1 MNYFF
6 KIYSYF
12 CMIINRNISIIN
24 KEVTLTLYYKIG
36 IDAGSTTLKCI
47 VLNEEDKIL
56 YSNYERHYSK
66 VREKLIEELENIK
79 GIIENKKFKIAITG
93 SAGYGISKE
102 YNLPFVQEVFATTLA
117 IKRYYDDVDV
127 AIELGGE
134 DAKIIFLTG
143 GFEERMNSSCA
154 GGTGAFIDQMA
165 HLMGLTVDEM
175 DNLSLKHENIYEIA
189 SRCGVFAKTDI
200 QPLLNQG
207 ARKEDISASVFQS
220 VVNQTIGGL
229 AQGRSIEGKIMF
241 LGGPLYFCKG
251 LRERFIKTLKLKD
264 NDVVSPENAQVF
276 VAIGS
281 AIYSKENNKK
291 YEYEELLNTIKE
303 NHNEIST
310 MNVIDPLFNSE
321 EEYNEF
327 KERHKKAKVKV
338 SDINNYAGEA
348 YVGIDAG
355 STTTKVV
362 LIDKEDNILYEY
374 YGSNKGNPIEVVKK
388 ELKHIYNICGKK
400 IKIMGSAV
408 TGYGEEL
415 IKKAFSIDFG
425 IVETVA
431 HYIAASHFNPKVD
444 FILDIGGQDIKCFKI
459 KDGIV
464 ANIMLN
470 EACSSG
476 CGSFIESF
484 ANQMGYDVETFSKL
498 GLFAKHGADLG
509 SRCTVFMNSSV
520 KQAQKEG
527 ATVEDLSA
535 GLSVSVVKNALY
547 KVIRAKSLDELGKN
561 IIVQGGTMYNDAIL
575 RAFEKELGM
584 NVIRP
589 SISGLMG
596 AYGCALY
603 AKRKNLKESKIISKE
618 DLESFTHKSKIA
630 KCGLC
635 TNRCNLTIN
644 IFNDGEKYIS
654 GNRCE
659 KPTGNK
665 KSESIPN
672 MYQYKYKKLREYES
686 LDEGKRG
693 TIGLPMVLNMY
704 ENIPLWATFFKELG
718 FKVVLSDES
727 NKKMYLKGQHTIPS
741 DTVCYPAKLAH
752 GHIENLI
759 SKNIEHIFYPCM
771 SYNFDEGISDN
782 CFNCPVVA
790 YYPELLKTNVKEL
803 DSNNFMMEYL
813 SLNNKKLLSKQLYEI
828 LNKTF
833 GDIKQKEVKNALEK
847 AYIEYEKYTK
857 HIKEKGKE
865 FIEYAKNNNKK
876 VIVVAGRPYHID
888 PEINH
893 GIDKVLS
900 SLGIVVLTEDS
911 IEVSHEKPKV
921 NILNQWTYQ
930 ARLYNAAYYVA
941 KNKDMEL
948 IQLVS
953 FGCGTD
959 AITSDEVKDILERNN
974 KIYTQLKIDETN
986 NLGAAKIR
994 IRSLLEAIAQE

>member
-1 MNYFF
+1 M
-6 KIYSYF
+6 
-12 CMIINRNISIIN
+12 
-24 KEVTLTLYYKIG
+24 YYKIG

-47 VLNEEDKIL
+47 VLNEEDKII

-66 VREKLIEELENIK
+66 VREKLIEELERIK
-79 GIIENKKFKIAITG
+79 GMIENKKFKIAITG

-251 LRERFIKTLKLKD
+251 LRERFIKTLKLQE

-281 AIYSKENNKK
+281 AIYSKEDNRE
-291 YEYEELLNTIKE
+291 YEYEELLKIIKE
-303 NHNEIST
+303 NRNEIAT
-310 MNVIDPLFNSE
+310 INIIDPLFNDESE
-321 EEYNEF
+321 YEEF
-327 KERHKKAKVKV
+327 KKRHNRAKVISK
-338 SDINNYAGEA
+338 DINLYNGEA
-348 YVGIDAG
+348 YIGIDAG

-388 ELKHIYNICGKK
+388 ELKHIYNICGEK
-400 IKIMGSAV
+400 IKIIGSAV

-459 KDGIV
+459 KNGIV

-547 KVIRAKSLDELGKN
+547 KVIRAKSVEELGEN

-603 AKRKNLKESKIISKE
+603 AKRKSPKESKIISKE
-618 DLESFTHKSKIA
+618 DLKKFTHKSKIA

-644 IFNDGEKYIS
+644 IFNDGERYIS

-659 KPTGNK
+659 RPTGNK
-665 KSESIPN
+665 KTENIPN

-686 LDEGKRG
+686 LEEGTRG

-718 FKVVLSDES
+718 FKVVLSDQS

-752 GHIENLI
+752 GHIENLL

-803 DSNNFMMEYL
+803 NSNNFMMEYL
-813 SLNNKKLLSKQLYEI
+813 SLNNKKLLSKKLYEI
-828 LNKTF
+828 LNETF

-847 AYIEYEKYTK
+847 AYIEYERYTND
-857 HIKEKGKE
+857 IKQKGEE

-876 VIVVAGRPYHID
+876 VIVIAGRPYHID

-911 IEVSHEKPKV
+911 IELSHEKPKV

-941 KNKDMEL
+941 NNKDVEL

>member
-1 MNYFF
+1 M
-6 KIYSYF
+6 
-12 CMIINRNISIIN
+12 
-24 KEVTLTLYYKIG
+24 YYKIG

-281 AIYSKENNKK
+281 AIYSKEDNKK
-291 YEYEELLNTIKE
+291 YEYEELLNIIKE

-310 MNVIDPLFNSE
+310 MNIIDPLFNSE

-388 ELKHIYNICGKK
+388 ELKHIYNICGEK

-693 TIGLPMVLNMY
+693 TIGLPMVLNTY

-857 HIKEKGKE
+857 HIKEKGEE

>member
-12 CMIINRNISIIN
+12 CMIINKNISIIN

-291 YEYEELLNTIKE
+291 YEYDELLNIIKE

-310 MNVIDPLFNSE
+310 MNIIDPLFNSE

-327 KERHKKAKVKV
+327 KERHQKAKVKV
-338 SDINNYAGEA
+338 SDINNYTGDA
-348 YVGIDAG
+348 YIGIDAG

-388 ELKHIYNICGKK
+388 ELKHIYNICRKK

-603 AKRKNLKESKIISKE
+603 AKRKKIKESKIISKE

-813 SLNNKKLLSKQLYEI
+813 SLNNKKLLSKQLYGI
-828 LNKTF
+828 LSKTF

-847 AYIEYEKYTK
+847 AYIEYDKYTK
-857 HIKEKGKE
+857 HIKEKGEE

-911 IEVSHEKPKV
+911 IEVSNEKPKV

>member
-12 CMIINRNISIIN
+12 CMIINKNISIIN

-251 LRERFIKTLKLKD
+251 LRDRFKKTLKLKD

-281 AIYSKENNKK
+281 AIYSKEDNKK
-291 YEYEELLNTIKE
+291 YEYEELLNIIKE

-310 MNVIDPLFNSE
+310 MNIIDPLFNSE

-388 ELKHIYNICGKK
+388 ELKHIYNICGEK

-431 HYIAASHFNPKVD
+431 HYIAASHFNTKVD

-857 HIKEKGKE
+857 HIKEKGEE

>member
-1 MNYFF
+1 
-6 KIYSYF
+6 
-12 CMIINRNISIIN
+12 MIINRNISIIN

-281 AIYSKENNKK
+281 AIYSKEDNKK
-291 YEYEELLNTIKE
+291 YEYEELLNIIKE

-310 MNVIDPLFNSE
+310 MNIIDPLFNSE

-327 KERHKKAKVKV
+327 KERHQKAEVKV
-338 SDINNYAGEA
+338 SDISNYAGEA
-348 YVGIDAG
+348 YIGIDAG

-362 LIDKEDNILYEY
+362 LMDKDDNILYEY

-388 ELKHIYNICGKK
+388 ELKHIYNICGEK

-415 IKKAFSIDFG
+415 IKKAFSVDFG

-575 RAFEKELGM
+575 RAFEKELGI

-603 AKRKNLKESKIISKE
+603 AKRKNLKESKIIAKE

-665 KSESIPN
+665 KSKSIPN

-790 YYPELLKTNVKEL
+790 YYPELLKTNVKGL
-803 DSNNFMMEYL
+803 NSNNFMMEYL

-833 GDIKQKEVKNALEK
+833 GDVKQKEVKNALEK

-857 HIKEKGKE
+857 HIKEKGEE

>member
-1 MNYFF
+1 
-6 KIYSYF
+6 
-12 CMIINRNISIIN
+12 MIINRNISIIN

-291 YEYEELLNTIKE
+291 YEYEELLNIIKE

-310 MNVIDPLFNSE
+310 MNIIDPLFNSE

-327 KERHKKAKVKV
+327 KERHQKAKVKV
-338 SDINNYAGEA
+338 SDINNYVGDA

-388 ELKHIYNICGKK
+388 ELKHIYNICGEK
-400 IKIMGSAV
+400 INIMGSAV

-672 MYQYKYKKLREYES
+672 MYQYKYKRLREYES

-803 DSNNFMMEYL
+803 NSNNFMMEYL

-857 HIKEKGKE
+857 HIKEKGDE

>member
-1 MNYFF
+1 
-6 KIYSYF
+6 
-12 CMIINRNISIIN
+12 
-24 KEVTLTLYYKIG
+24 
-36 IDAGSTTLKCI
+36 
-47 VLNEEDKIL
+47 
-56 YSNYERHYSK
+56 
-66 VREKLIEELENIK
+66 
-79 GIIENKKFKIAITG
+79 
-93 SAGYGISKE
+93 
-102 YNLPFVQEVFATTLA
+102 
-117 IKRYYDDVDV
+117 
-127 AIELGGE
+127 
-134 DAKIIFLTG
+134 
-143 GFEERMNSSCA
+143 
-154 GGTGAFIDQMA
+154 
-165 HLMGLTVDEM
+165 
-175 DNLSLKHENIYEIA
+175 
-189 SRCGVFAKTDI
+189 
-200 QPLLNQG
+200 
-207 ARKEDISASVFQS
+207 
-220 VVNQTIGGL
+220 
-229 AQGRSIEGKIMF
+229 
-241 LGGPLYFCKG
+241 
-251 LRERFIKTLKLKD
+251 
-264 NDVVSPENAQVF
+264 
-276 VAIGS
+276 
-281 AIYSKENNKK
+281 
-291 YEYEELLNTIKE
+291 
-303 NHNEIST
+303 IST
-310 MNVIDPLFNSE
+310 MNIIDPLFNSE

-388 ELKHIYNICGKK
+388 ELKHIYNICGEK

-857 HIKEKGKE
+857 HIKEKGEE

>member
-1 MNYFF
+1 M
-6 KIYSYF
+6 
-12 CMIINRNISIIN
+12 
-24 KEVTLTLYYKIG
+24 TLTLYYKIG

-47 VLNEEDKIL
+47 VLNDLDEVI

-66 VREKLIEELENIK
+66 VREKLIEELYNIK
-79 GIIENKKFKIAITG
+79 GLIYDKRFKIAITG

-102 YNLPFVQEVFATTLA
+102 YNIPFVQEVFASTLA
-117 IKRYYDDVDV
+117 IKKYYSDVDV

-175 DNLSLKHENIYEIA
+175 DSLSLKHENIYEIA

-207 ARKEDISASVFQS
+207 AKKEDISASVFQS

-229 AQGRSIEGKIMF
+229 AQGRNIEGKIMF
-241 LGGPLYFCKG
+241 LGGPLYFCRG
-251 LRERFIKTLKLKD
+251 LRDRFIKTLKLKD
-264 NDVVSPENAQVF
+264 NCVVSPENAQVF
-276 VAIGS
+276 VALGS
-281 AIYSKENNKK
+281 AIYSKEDNKEYDYRELLSKIEKNNKEVVTLK
-291 YEYEELLNTIKE
+291 TIE
-303 NHNEIST
+303 
-310 MNVIDPLFNSE
+310 PLFNSE
-321 EEYNEF
+321 KEYENF
-327 KERHKKAKVKV
+327 KKRHKEAKVKFK
-338 SDINNYAGEA
+338 DIKNYVGDA

-355 STTTKVV
+355 STTTKLV

-374 YGSNKGNPIEVVKK
+374 YGSNKGNPVEIVKK
-388 ELKHIYNICGKK
+388 ELKHIFDLCGKN
-400 IKIMGSAV
+400 IRILGSAV

-484 ANQMGYDVETFSKL
+484 ANQMGYDVESFSKL
-498 GLFAKHGADLG
+498 GLFAKQGADLG

-520 KQAQKEG
+520 KEAQKEG
-527 ATVEDLSA
+527 ATVSDLSA
-535 GLSVSVVKNALY
+535 GLSVSIVKNALY
-547 KVIRAKSLDELGKN
+547 KVIRAKRLEDLGKN

-575 RAFEKELGM
+575 RAFEKELKI
-584 NVIRP
+584 NIIRP
-589 SISGLMG
+589 NIAGLMG

-603 AKRKNLKESKIISKE
+603 AKRKNLNKSNIISKE
-618 DLESFTHKSKIA
+618 DLKDFLHDSKIV
-630 KCGLC
+630 KCRLC

-644 IFNDGEKYIS
+644 TFKDSEKYIS

-659 KPTGNK
+659 RPTGK
-665 KSESIPN
+665 KAKKIPN
-672 MYQYKYKKLREYES
+672 MYEYKYKKLRSYEFIE
-686 LDEGKRG
+686 EGRKN
-693 TIGLPMVLNMY
+693 TIGIPMVLNMY

-718 FKVVLSDES
+718 FNVLLSDES
-727 NKKMYLKGQHTIPS
+727 NKKLYLKGQHTIPS

-752 GHIENLI
+752 GHIDNLLN
-759 SKNIEHIFYPCM
+759 KNIENIFYPCM
-771 SYNFDEGISDN
+771 SYNFDEKISDN
-782 CFNCPVVA
+782 FFNCPVVA
-790 YYPELLKTNVKEL
+790 YYPELLNKNVKDLNKTNFIM
-803 DSNNFMMEYL
+803 DYL
-813 SLNNKKLLSKQLYEI
+813 SLNNRKLLSKQLYNI
-828 LNKTF
+828 LKVRFNN
-833 GDIKQKEVKNALEK
+833 IKRRDVKKALEK
-847 AYIEYEKYTK
+847 AYIEYENYNNN
-857 HIKEKGKE
+857 IKEKGKE
-865 FIEYAKNNNKK
+865 FLKYAKENNKHI
-876 VIVVAGRPYHID
+876 IVLCGRPYHVD

-893 GIDKVLS
+893 GIDKLLT
-900 SLGIVVLTEDS
+900 SLEVVVLTEDS
-911 IEVSHEKPKV
+911 VNINKEKPKV

-930 ARLYNAAYYVA
+930 ARLYKAAEVVS
-941 KNKDMEL
+941 KSKDMNL

-959 AITSDEVKDILERNN
+959 AITSDEIKDILEKNK

>member
-291 YEYEELLNTIKE
+291 YEYEELLNIIKE

-310 MNVIDPLFNSE
+310 MNIIDPLFNSE

-388 ELKHIYNICGKK
+388 ELKHIYNICGEK

-415 IKKAFSIDFG
+415 IKKAFSVDFG

-575 RAFEKELGM
+575 RAFEKELGI

-665 KSESIPN
+665 KSKSIPN

-803 DSNNFMMEYL
+803 NSNNFMMEYL

-857 HIKEKGKE
+857 HIKEKGDE

>member
-1 MNYFF
+1 M
-6 KIYSYF
+6 
-12 CMIINRNISIIN
+12 
-24 KEVTLTLYYKIG
+24 YYKIG

-338 SDINNYAGEA
+338 SDVNNYTGDA

-388 ELKHIYNICGKK
+388 ELKHIYNICGEK
-400 IKIMGSAV
+400 IRIMGSAV

-547 KVIRAKSLDELGKN
+547 KVIRAKSLDELGRN

-718 FKVVLSDES
+718 FKVVLSNES

-813 SLNNKKLLSKQLYEI
+813 SLNNKKLLSRQLYEI

-857 HIKEKGKE
+857 HIKEKGEE

>member
-12 CMIINRNISIIN
+12 CMIINKNISIIN

-291 YEYEELLNTIKE
+291 YEYDELLNIIKE

-310 MNVIDPLFNSE
+310 MNIIDPLFNSE

-327 KERHKKAKVKV
+327 KERHQKAKVKV
-338 SDINNYAGEA
+338 SDINNYTGDA
-348 YVGIDAG
+348 YIGIDAG

-857 HIKEKGKE
+857 HIKEKGEE

-994 IRSLLEAIAQE
+994 IRSLLEAIA

>member
-281 AIYSKENNKK
+281 AIYSKEDNKK
-291 YEYEELLNTIKE
+291 YEYEELLNIIKE

-310 MNVIDPLFNSE
+310 MNIIDPLFNSE

-338 SDINNYAGEA
+338 SDINNYIGEA

-388 ELKHIYNICGKK
+388 ELKHIYNICGEK

-847 AYIEYEKYTK
+847 AYIEYDKYTK
-857 HIKEKGKE
+857 HIKEKGEE

>member
-1 MNYFF
+1 M
-6 KIYSYF
+6 
-12 CMIINRNISIIN
+12 
-24 KEVTLTLYYKIG
+24 YYKIG

-291 YEYEELLNTIKE
+291 YEYDELLNIIKE

-310 MNVIDPLFNSE
+310 MNIIDPLFNSE

-338 SDINNYAGEA
+338 SDINNYTGEA

-388 ELKHIYNICGKK
+388 ELKHIYNICGEK

-603 AKRKNLKESKIISKE
+603 AKRKNLKKSKIISKE

-847 AYIEYEKYTK
+847 AYIEYDKYTK
-857 HIKEKGKE
+857 HIKEKGEE

>member
-281 AIYSKENNKK
+281 AIYSKEDNKK
-291 YEYEELLNTIKE
+291 YEYEELLNIIKE

-310 MNVIDPLFNSE
+310 MNIIDPLFNSE

-327 KERHKKAKVKV
+327 KERHQKAKVKV
-338 SDINNYAGEA
+338 SDINNYVGDA

-388 ELKHIYNICGKK
+388 ELKHIYNICGEK
-400 IKIMGSAV
+400 INIMGSAV

-603 AKRKNLKESKIISKE
+603 AKRKNLKESNIISKE

-672 MYQYKYKKLREYES
+672 MYQYKYKRLREYES

-803 DSNNFMMEYL
+803 NSNNFMMEYL

-847 AYIEYEKYTK
+847 AYIEYEKYTN
-857 HIKEKGKE
+857 HIKEKGKG

>member
-338 SDINNYAGEA
+338 SDINNYTGDA

-388 ELKHIYNICGKK
+388 ELKHIYNICGEK
-400 IKIMGSAV
+400 IRIMGSAV

-813 SLNNKKLLSKQLYEI
+813 SLNNKKLLSRQLYEI

-857 HIKEKGKE
+857 HIKEKGEE

>member
-281 AIYSKENNKK
+281 AIYSKEDNKK
-291 YEYEELLNTIKE
+291 YEYEELLNIIKE

-310 MNVIDPLFNSE
+310 MNIIDPLFNSE

-327 KERHKKAKVKV
+327 KERHQKAEVKV
-338 SDINNYAGEA
+338 SDISNYAGEA
-348 YVGIDAG
+348 YIGIDAG

-362 LIDKEDNILYEY
+362 LMDKDDNILYEY

-388 ELKHIYNICGKK
+388 ELKHIYNICGEK

-415 IKKAFSIDFG
+415 IKKAFSVDFG

-575 RAFEKELGM
+575 RAFEKELGI

-665 KSESIPN
+665 KSKSIPN

-790 YYPELLKTNVKEL
+790 YYPELLKTNVKGL
-803 DSNNFMMEYL
+803 NSNNFMMEYL

-833 GDIKQKEVKNALEK
+833 GDVKQKEVKNALEK

-857 HIKEKGKE
+857 HIKEKGEE

>member
-1 MNYFF
+1 M
-6 KIYSYF
+6 
-12 CMIINRNISIIN
+12 
-24 KEVTLTLYYKIG
+24 YYKIG

-291 YEYEELLNTIKE
+291 YEYEELLNIIKE

-310 MNVIDPLFNSE
+310 MNIIDPLFNSE

-388 ELKHIYNICGKK
+388 ELKHIYNICGEK

-847 AYIEYEKYTK
+847 AYIEYDKYTK
-857 HIKEKGKE
+857 HIKEKGEE

>member
-291 YEYEELLNTIKE
+291 YEYEELLNIIKE

-310 MNVIDPLFNSE
+310 MNIIDPLFNSE

-327 KERHKKAKVKV
+327 KERHQKAKVKV

-388 ELKHIYNICGKK
+388 ELKHIYNICGEK

-813 SLNNKKLLSKQLYEI
+813 SLNNKKLLSRQLYEI

-857 HIKEKGKE
+857 HIKEKGEE

>member
-291 YEYEELLNTIKE
+291 YKYEELLNIIKE

-310 MNVIDPLFNSE
+310 MNIIDPLFNSE

-327 KERHKKAKVKV
+327 KERHQKAKVKV
-338 SDINNYAGEA
+338 SDINNYTGDA
-348 YVGIDAG
+348 YIGIDAG

-388 ELKHIYNICGKK
+388 ELKHIYNICGEK

-603 AKRKNLKESKIISKE
+603 AKRKKLKESKIISKE

-813 SLNNKKLLSKQLYEI
+813 SLNNKKLLSRQLYEI

-857 HIKEKGKE
+857 HIKEKGEE

>member
-1 MNYFF
+1 M
-6 KIYSYF
+6 
-12 CMIINRNISIIN
+12 
-24 KEVTLTLYYKIG
+24 YYKIG

-281 AIYSKENNKK
+281 AIYSKEDNKK
-291 YEYEELLNTIKE
+291 YEYEELLNIIKE

-310 MNVIDPLFNSE
+310 MNIIDPLFNSE

-327 KERHKKAKVKV
+327 KERHQKAKVKV

-388 ELKHIYNICGKK
+388 ELKHIYNICGEK

-547 KVIRAKSLDELGKN
+547 KVIRAKSLDELGRN

-857 HIKEKGKE
+857 HIKEKGEE

>member
-281 AIYSKENNKK
+281 AIYSKEDNKK
-291 YEYEELLNTIKE
+291 YEYEELLNIIKE

-310 MNVIDPLFNSE
+310 MNIIDPLFNSE

-327 KERHKKAKVKV
+327 KERHQKAEVKV
-338 SDINNYAGEA
+338 SDISNYAGEA
-348 YVGIDAG
+348 YIGIDAG

-362 LIDKEDNILYEY
+362 LMDKDDNILYEY

-388 ELKHIYNICGKK
+388 ELKHIYNICGEK

-415 IKKAFSIDFG
+415 IKKAFSVDFG

-575 RAFEKELGM
+575 RAFEKELGI

-665 KSESIPN
+665 KSKSIPN

-803 DSNNFMMEYL
+803 NSNNFMMEYL

-828 LNKTF
+828 LNKIF

-857 HIKEKGKE
+857 HIKEKGDE

>member
-1 MNYFF
+1 
-6 KIYSYF
+6 
-12 CMIINRNISIIN
+12 MIINRNISIIN

-291 YEYEELLNTIKE
+291 YEYEELLNIIKE

-310 MNVIDPLFNSE
+310 MNIIDPLFNSE

-388 ELKHIYNICGKK
+388 ELKHIYNICGEK

-509 SRCTVFMNSSV
+509 SRCTVFMNSLV

-857 HIKEKGKE
+857 HIKEKGEE

-941 KNKDMEL
+941 RNKDMEL

>member
-1 MNYFF
+1 
-6 KIYSYF
+6 
-12 CMIINRNISIIN
+12 MIINRNISIIN

-281 AIYSKENNKK
+281 AIYSKEDNKK
-291 YEYEELLNTIKE
+291 YEYEELLNIIKE

-310 MNVIDPLFNSE
+310 MNIIDPLFNSE

-327 KERHKKAKVKV
+327 KERHQKAEVKV
-338 SDINNYAGEA
+338 SDISNYAGEA
-348 YVGIDAG
+348 YIGIDAG

-362 LIDKEDNILYEY
+362 LMDKDDNILYEY

-388 ELKHIYNICGKK
+388 ELKHIYNICGEK

-415 IKKAFSIDFG
+415 IKKAFSVDFG

-575 RAFEKELGM
+575 RAFEKELGI

-665 KSESIPN
+665 KSKSIPN

-790 YYPELLKTNVKEL
+790 YYPELLKTNVKGL
-803 DSNNFMMEYL
+803 NSNNFMMEYL

-833 GDIKQKEVKNALEK
+833 GDVKQKEVKNALEK

-857 HIKEKGKE
+857 HIKEKGEE

>member
-291 YEYEELLNTIKE
+291 YEYDELLNIIKE

-338 SDINNYAGEA
+338 SDINNYTGDA

-388 ELKHIYNICGKK
+388 ELKHIYNICGEK

-847 AYIEYEKYTK
+847 AYIEYDKYTK
-857 HIKEKGKE
+857 HIKEKGEE

>member
-281 AIYSKENNKK
+281 AIYSKEDNKK
-291 YEYEELLNTIKE
+291 YEYEELLNIIKE

-310 MNVIDPLFNSE
+310 MNIIDPLFNSE

-327 KERHKKAKVKV
+327 KERHQKAEVKV
-338 SDINNYAGEA
+338 SDISNYAGEA
-348 YVGIDAG
+348 YIGIDAG

-362 LIDKEDNILYEY
+362 LMDKEDNILYEY

-388 ELKHIYNICGKK
+388 ELKHIYNICGEK

-415 IKKAFSIDFG
+415 IKKAFSVDFG

-575 RAFEKELGM
+575 RAFEKELGI

-603 AKRKNLKESKIISKE
+603 AKRKNLKESKIIAKE

-665 KSESIPN
+665 KSKSIPN

-790 YYPELLKTNVKEL
+790 YYPELLKTNVKGL
-803 DSNNFMMEYL
+803 NSNNFMMEYL

-833 GDIKQKEVKNALEK
+833 GDVKQKEVKNALEK

-857 HIKEKGKE
+857 HIKEKGDE

>member
-281 AIYSKENNKK
+281 AIYSKEDNKK
-291 YEYEELLNTIKE
+291 YEYEELLNIIKE
-303 NHNEIST
+303 NHNKIST
-310 MNVIDPLFNSE
+310 MNIIDPLFNSE

-327 KERHKKAKVKV
+327 KERHQKAKVKV
-338 SDINNYAGEA
+338 SDINNYTGEA

-388 ELKHIYNICGKK
+388 ELKHIYNICGEK

-727 NKKMYLKGQHTIPS
+727 NKKMYLRGQHTIPS

-847 AYIEYEKYTK
+847 AYIEYDKYTK
-857 HIKEKGKE
+857 HIKEKGEE

>member
-1 MNYFF
+1 M
-6 KIYSYF
+6 
-12 CMIINRNISIIN
+12 
-24 KEVTLTLYYKIG
+24 YYKIG

-291 YEYEELLNTIKE
+291 YEYEELLNIIKE

-310 MNVIDPLFNSE
+310 MNIIDPLFNSE

-327 KERHKKAKVKV
+327 KERHQKAKVKV

-388 ELKHIYNICGKK
+388 ELKHIYNICGEK

-431 HYIAASHFNPKVD
+431 HYIAASHFNTKVD

-547 KVIRAKSLDELGKN
+547 KVIRAKNLDELGKN

-857 HIKEKGKE
+857 HIKEKGEE

>member
-1 MNYFF
+1 M
-6 KIYSYF
+6 
-12 CMIINRNISIIN
+12 
-24 KEVTLTLYYKIG
+24 YYKIG

-291 YEYEELLNTIKE
+291 YKYEELLNIIKE

-310 MNVIDPLFNSE
+310 MNIIDPLFNSE

-327 KERHKKAKVKV
+327 KERHQKAKVKV
-338 SDINNYAGEA
+338 SDINNYTGDA
-348 YVGIDAG
+348 YIGIDAG

-388 ELKHIYNICGKK
+388 ELKHIYNICGEK

-603 AKRKNLKESKIISKE
+603 AKRKKLKESKIISKE

-813 SLNNKKLLSKQLYEI
+813 SLNNKKLLSRQLYEI

-857 HIKEKGKE
+857 HIKEKGEE

>member
-1 MNYFF
+1 M
-6 KIYSYF
+6 
-12 CMIINRNISIIN
+12 
-24 KEVTLTLYYKIG
+24 YYKIG

-264 NDVVSPENAQVF
+264 NDVVSPKNAQVF

-281 AIYSKENNKK
+281 AIYSKEDNKK
-291 YEYEELLNTIKE
+291 YEYEELLNIIKE

-310 MNVIDPLFNSE
+310 MNIIDPLFNSE

-327 KERHKKAKVKV
+327 KERHQKAEVKV
-338 SDINNYAGEA
+338 SDISNYAGEA
-348 YVGIDAG
+348 YIGIDAG

-362 LIDKEDNILYEY
+362 LMDKDDNILYEY

-388 ELKHIYNICGKK
+388 ELKHIYNICGEK

-415 IKKAFSIDFG
+415 IKKAFSVDFG

-575 RAFEKELGM
+575 RAFEKELGI

-654 GNRCE
+654 GNICE

-665 KSESIPN
+665 KSKSIPN

-803 DSNNFMMEYL
+803 NSNNFMMEYL

-857 HIKEKGKE
+857 HIKEKGDE

>member
-281 AIYSKENNKK
+281 AIYSKEDNKK
-291 YEYEELLNTIKE
+291 YEYEELLNIIKE

-310 MNVIDPLFNSE
+310 MNIIDPLFNSE

-327 KERHKKAKVKV
+327 KERHQKAKVKV
-338 SDINNYAGEA
+338 SDINNYVGDA

-388 ELKHIYNICGKK
+388 ELKHIYNIRGEK
-400 IKIMGSAV
+400 INIMGSAV

-484 ANQMGYDVETFSKL
+484 ANQMGYNVETFSKL

-603 AKRKNLKESKIISKE
+603 AKRKNLKESNIISKE

-672 MYQYKYKKLREYES
+672 MYQYKYKRLREYES

-803 DSNNFMMEYL
+803 NSNNFMMEYL

-847 AYIEYEKYTK
+847 AYIEYEKYTN
-857 HIKEKGKE
+857 HIKEKGKG

>member
-1 MNYFF
+1 
-6 KIYSYF
+6 
-12 CMIINRNISIIN
+12 MIINRNISIIN

-281 AIYSKENNKK
+281 AIYSKEDNKK
-291 YEYEELLNTIKE
+291 YEYEELLNIIKE

-310 MNVIDPLFNSE
+310 MNIIDPLFNSE

-327 KERHKKAKVKV
+327 KERHQKAEVKV
-338 SDINNYAGEA
+338 SDISNYAGEA
-348 YVGIDAG
+348 YIGIDAG

-362 LIDKEDNILYEY
+362 LMDKEDNILYEY

-388 ELKHIYNICGKK
+388 ELKHIYNICGEK

-415 IKKAFSIDFG
+415 IKKAFSVDFG

-575 RAFEKELGM
+575 RAFEKELGI

-603 AKRKNLKESKIISKE
+603 AKRKNLKESKIIAKE

-665 KSESIPN
+665 KSKSIPN

-790 YYPELLKTNVKEL
+790 YYPELLKTNVKGL
-803 DSNNFMMEYL
+803 NSNNFMMEYL

-833 GDIKQKEVKNALEK
+833 GDVKQNEVKNALEK

-857 HIKEKGKE
+857 HIKEKGEE

>member
-338 SDINNYAGEA
+338 SDINNYTEDA

-374 YGSNKGNPIEVVKK
+374 YVSNKGNPIEVVKK
-388 ELKHIYNICGKK
+388 ELKHIYNICGEK
-400 IKIMGSAV
+400 IRIMGSAV

-813 SLNNKKLLSKQLYEI
+813 SLNNKKLLSRQLYEI

-857 HIKEKGKE
+857 HIKEKGEE

>member
-1 MNYFF
+1 M
-6 KIYSYF
+6 
-12 CMIINRNISIIN
+12 
-24 KEVTLTLYYKIG
+24 YYKIG

-338 SDINNYAGEA
+338 SDINNYTGDA

-388 ELKHIYNICGKK
+388 ELKHIYNICGEK
-400 IKIMGSAV
+400 IRIMGSAV

-857 HIKEKGKE
+857 HIKEKGEE

>member
-1 MNYFF
+1 M
-6 KIYSYF
+6 
-12 CMIINRNISIIN
+12 
-24 KEVTLTLYYKIG
+24 YYKIG

-281 AIYSKENNKK
+281 AIYSKEDNKK
-291 YEYEELLNTIKE
+291 YEYEELLNIIKE

-310 MNVIDPLFNSE
+310 MNIIDPLFNSE

-327 KERHKKAKVKV
+327 KERHQKAKVKV
-338 SDINNYAGEA
+338 SDINNYTGEA

-388 ELKHIYNICGKK
+388 ELKHIYNICGEK

-727 NKKMYLKGQHTIPS
+727 NKKMYLRGQHTIPS

-857 HIKEKGKE
+857 HIKEKGEE